1 MIILVI
7 YFLFFFYK
15 TFSKYF
21 LYFSKNKIKH
31 DIFSI
36 IVRNKNEKIKHVFSR
51 KMYTCIKYMYRIYV
65 NTCIEYIM
73 K

>member
-36 IVRNKNEKIKHVFSR
+36 IVRNKNEKNKTCFQEKCIHV
-51 KMYTCIKYMYRIYV
+51 
-65 NTCIEYIM
+65 
-73 K
+73 

>member
-36 IVRNKNEKIKHVFSR
+36 IVRNKNEKNKTCVF
-51 KMYTCIKYMYRIYV
+51 KKNVYMYKIYV
-65 NTCIEYIM
+65 
-73 K
+73 